1 MTRGSNKAHK
11 LLKDNKLLLL
21 ELLQRKNPA
30 QKRTRTLYLWAEA
43 EISLRIKNGILHSMT
58 HSFAFTFKEMFESVR
73 VYFKVE
79 CMIP

>member
-1 MTRGSNKAHK
+1 MIRGSNQAHK

-21 ELLQRKNPA
+21 ELLQHKNPA
-30 QKRTRTLYLWAEA
+30 QKCTRTLYLWAEA
-43 EISLRIKNGILHSMT
+43 EISLCIKNGILYSMT
-58 HSFAFTFKEMFESVR
+58 HSFACTFKEMFVSVT